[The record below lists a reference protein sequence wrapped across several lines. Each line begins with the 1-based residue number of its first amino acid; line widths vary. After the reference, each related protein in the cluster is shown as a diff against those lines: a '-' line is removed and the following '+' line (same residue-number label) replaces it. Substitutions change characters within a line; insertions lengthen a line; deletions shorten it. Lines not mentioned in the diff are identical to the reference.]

1 MGGVLPAEFQGHDGG
16 GQLVSLA
23 LAALHF
29 EVVELRAVPLDGV
42 GDNADIRGCSNS
54 TKIVML
60 RSRRLKATSKGC
72 MNSRVSMITTIAQI
86 TTS

>member
-1 MGGVLPAEFQGHDGG
+1 
-16 GQLVSLA
+16 
-23 LAALHF
+23 
-29 EVVELRAVPLDGV
+29 
-42 GDNADIRGCSNS
+42 
-54 TKIVML
+54 ML